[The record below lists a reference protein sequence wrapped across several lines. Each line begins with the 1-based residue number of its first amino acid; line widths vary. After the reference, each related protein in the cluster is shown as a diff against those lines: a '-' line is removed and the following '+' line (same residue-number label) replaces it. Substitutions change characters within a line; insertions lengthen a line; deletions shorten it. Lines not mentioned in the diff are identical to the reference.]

1 MTFRLRK
8 YLMALSVRLK
18 DGPSIIKVRIQMN
31 AKLQV
36 TGAYRMKA
44 S

>member
-1 MTFRLRK
+1 MTICLRK
-8 YLMALSVRLK
+8 YLITLSVHLK
-18 DGPSIIKVRIQMN
+18 DGPSIIKVRVQMN

-36 TGAYRMKA
+36 TSAYRMKA